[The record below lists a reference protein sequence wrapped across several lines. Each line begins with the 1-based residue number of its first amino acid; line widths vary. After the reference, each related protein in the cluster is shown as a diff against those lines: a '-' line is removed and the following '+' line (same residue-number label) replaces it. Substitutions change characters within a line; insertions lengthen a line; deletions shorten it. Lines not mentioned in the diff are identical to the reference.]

1 MAADRG
7 RRQRTARDDSRQ
19 RIGQP
24 TLRYRKTSC
33 QRSDAIGAD
42 TGGPLFS
49 MTNYFITLTLVA
61 AFLMSFPLGAV
72 AKNPFGPALKAL
84 NHTIDVH
91 KMRNVT
97 WERYL
102 LLLSTPQ
109 VPERYVPDLPQ
120 AKWGDSV
127 RKYSV
132 RNCGSRYDPVRYDE
146 LRLRP
151 DPLSF
156 PGSVFVTSAIKVSR
170 DITAPIK
177 VEISMKKKVYL
188 WVTVPC
194 VNDFGSCD
202 YDDICSVKDCPLF
215 YEFLGLPCGCP
226 IKEGEYS
233 VQNKEFEVPAL
244 MLPDWITS
252 GDYQVIVK
260 ARSRGDQL
268 FCVHFT
274 LSLK

>member
-1 MAADRG
+1 MAADQG
-7 RRQRTARDDSRQ
+7 RRQGKKTRDDASQRCVGGALSRNFS
-19 RIGQP
+19 ISP
-24 TLRYRKTSC
+24 MV
-33 QRSDAIGAD
+33 AIALLLALLPGAK
-42 TGGPLFS
+42 G
-49 MTNYFITLTLVA
+49 
-61 AFLMSFPLGAV
+61 
-72 AKNPFGPALKAL
+72 KNPFGSALKAF
-84 NHTIDVH
+84 NHSADAEKIRD
-91 KMRNVT
+91 VT

-109 VPERYVPDLPQ
+109 VPERYIPDLPQ

-132 RNCGSRYDPVRYDE
+132 RNCGSRYDPVQYEE

-170 DITAPIK
+170 NVTAPIK

-202 YDDICSVKDCPLF
+202 YDDICNVQDCPLF
-215 YEFLGLPCGCP
+215 YDFLGLPCGCP
-226 IKEGEYS
+226 IKEGDYS
-233 VQNKEFEVPAL
+233 VRNKEFEVPAL
-244 MLPDWITS
+244 LLPDWITS
-252 GDYQVIVK
+252 GDYQVTVR
-260 ARSRGDQL
+260 ARSRGEAL

>member
-1 MAADRG
+1 MSLTLAA
-7 RRQRTARDDSRQ
+7 AS
-19 RIGQP
+19 
-24 TLRYRKTSC
+24 L
-33 QRSDAIGAD
+33 
-42 TGGPLFS
+42 
-49 MTNYFITLTLVA
+49 LTLV
-61 AFLMSFPLGAV
+61 P
-72 AKNPFGPALKAL
+72 AL
-84 NHTIDVH
+84 NHTIDVQ
-91 KMRNVT
+91 RIRDVT

-109 VPERYVPDLPQ
+109 VPERYIPDAPQ
-120 AKWGDSV
+120 AWLLAFQKWGDSV

-132 RNCGSRYDPVRYDE
+132 RNCGSRFDAGRT
-146 LRLRP
+146 RSAFP
-151 DPLSF
+151 DPCS
-156 PGSVFVTSAIKVSR
+156 SR
-170 DITAPIK
+170 RPSTVARQIDAPIK

-202 YDDICSVKDCPLF
+202 YDDICSVQSCPLF

-233 VQNKEFEVPAL
+233 VKNKEFEVPAL

-252 GDYQVIVK
+252 GDYQVTVK
-260 ARSRGDQL
+260 ARSRGEAL

>member
-24 TLRYRKTSC
+24 TLR
-33 QRSDAIGAD
+33 
-42 TGGPLFS
+42 
-49 MTNYFITLTLVA
+49 NYFITLTLVA

-120 AKWGDSV
+120 AWLLAFQKWGDSV

>member
-1 MAADRG
+1 MAADQG
-7 RRQRTARDDSRQ
+7 RRQRKITCEDTRQRSVGITARNSV
-19 RIGQP
+19 ISP
-24 TLRYRKTSC
+24 VVAVTLLL
-33 QRSDAIGAD
+33 ALL
-42 TGGPLFS
+42 PE
-49 MTNYFITLTLVA
+49 
-61 AFLMSFPLGAV
+61 AV
-72 AKNPFGPALKAL
+72 AKNPFGPALKAF
-84 NHTIDVH
+84 NHSVDVQ
-91 KMRNVT
+91 KIRDVT

-109 VPERYVPDLPQ
+109 VPERYIPDLPQ

-132 RNCGSRYDPVRYDE
+132 RNCGSRYDAVQYEE

-170 DITAPIK
+170 NVTAPIK
-177 VEISMKKKVYL
+177 VNIIMKKKVYL

-202 YDDICSVKDCPLF
+202 YDDICDVQDCPLF
-215 YEFLGLPCGCP
+215 YDFLGLPCGCP
-226 IKEGEYS
+226 IKEGDYS
-233 VQNKEFEVPAL
+233 VRNKEFEVPAL
-244 MLPDWITS
+244 LLPDWITS
-252 GDYQVIVK
+252 GDYQVTVK
-260 ARSRGDQL
+260 ARSRSEPL

>member
-1 MAADRG
+1 MAADQG
-7 RRQRTARDDSRQ
+7 RRQRKTTRDDASWRCFGGALSRN
-19 RIGQP
+19 
-24 TLRYRKTSC
+24 
-33 QRSDAIGAD
+33 
-42 TGGPLFS
+42 FS
-49 MTNYFITLTLVA
+49 ISPMVAITLLLA
-61 AFLMSFPLGAV
+61 LLPGAQ
-72 AKNPFGPALKAL
+72 AKNPFGSALKAF
-84 NHTIDVH
+84 NHTVDAEKIRD
-91 KMRNVT
+91 VT

-109 VPERYVPDLPQ
+109 VPERYIPDLPQ
-120 AKWGDSV
+120 AWLLAFQKWGDSV

-132 RNCGSRYDPVRYDE
+132 RNCGSRYDAVQYEE

-170 DITAPIK
+170 NVTAPIK

-202 YDDICSVKDCPLF
+202 YDDICNVQDCPLF
-215 YEFLGLPCGCP
+215 YDFLGLPCGCP
-226 IKEGEYS
+226 IKEGDYS
-233 VQNKEFEVPAL
+233 VRNKEFEVPAL
-244 MLPDWITS
+244 LLPDWITS
-252 GDYQVIVK
+252 GDYQVTVR
-260 ARSRGDQL
+260 ARSRGEAL

>member
-1 MAADRG
+1 MSLTLAA
-7 RRQRTARDDSRQ
+7 AS
-19 RIGQP
+19 
-24 TLRYRKTSC
+24 L
-33 QRSDAIGAD
+33 
-42 TGGPLFS
+42 
-49 MTNYFITLTLVA
+49 LTLVPCSLA
-61 AFLMSFPLGAV
+61 G
-72 AKNPFGPALKAL
+72 NPFGPALKAL
-84 NHTIDVH
+84 NHTIDVQ
-91 KMRNVT
+91 RIRDVT

-109 VPERYVPDLPQ
+109 VPERYIPDAPQ

-132 RNCGSRYDPVRYDE
+132 RNCGSRFDAVRYDE

-156 PGSVFVTSAIKVSR
+156 PGSVFVTSAINVAR
-170 DITAPIK
+170 QIDAPIK

-202 YDDICSVKDCPLF
+202 YDDICSVQSCPLF

-233 VQNKEFEVPAL
+233 VKNKEFEVPAL

-252 GDYQVIVK
+252 GDYQVTVK
-260 ARSRGDQL
+260 ARSRGEAL

>member
-1 MAADRG
+1 MAAEQG
-7 RRQRTARDDSRQ
+7 RRQRKMTCEDDRSVGMNASRN
-19 RIGQP
+19 
-24 TLRYRKTSC
+24 S
-33 QRSDAIGAD
+33 
-42 TGGPLFS
+42 
-49 MTNYFITLTLVA
+49 
-61 AFLMSFPLGAV
+61 LMSLMVVVTQLLALPPETV
-72 AKNPFGPALKAL
+72 AKNPFGPALKAF
-84 NHTIDVH
+84 NHSVDVQ
-91 KMRNVT
+91 KIRDVT

-109 VPERYVPDLPQ
+109 VPERYIPDLPQ
-120 AKWGDSV
+120 AWLLAFQKWGDSV

-132 RNCGSRYDPVRYDE
+132 RNCGSRYDAVQYEE

-170 DITAPIK
+170 NVTAPIK
-177 VEISMKKKVYL
+177 VNIIMKKKVYL

-202 YDDICSVKDCPLF
+202 YDDICDVQDCPLF
-215 YEFLGLPCGCP
+215 YDFLGLPCGCP
-226 IKEGEYS
+226 IKEGDYS
-233 VQNKEFEVPAL
+233 VRNKEFEVPAL
-244 MLPDWITS
+244 LLPDWITS
-252 GDYQVIVK
+252 GDYQVTVK
-260 ARSRGDQL
+260 ARSRGEPL